1 MNAKH
6 MRIPVTLVTGFLGA
20 GKTTLLNRL
29 LNEAHGKRLAIIEN
43 EFGEV
48 SIDDALLVDN
58 NQTVFKMS
66 NGCLCCTINGDL
78 VATLLDLVKRR
89 GEFDHVVIETTGVA
103 NPGPVIQTFIAN
115 EDIAEA
121 FELDAVVT
129 LVDAKHLDKH
139 FDSKECK
146 AQIAFAD
153 IVVLNK
159 LDLVSEDEALATER
173 RIRGLNSQAVL
184 LQTKRSCV
192 ELSQILDQHANSRDL
207 VVSAD
212 DHGHEHGQCG
222 HDHGDEHGHC
232 DHDHEHGHNDSHAH
246 GHLHTHHHDEDIQ
259 SVGCE
264 LAGDIDQVSF
274 NAWFGQLI
282 QTKGDD
288 IFRCKG
294 ILRVAGRDH
303 RVVVQTVHRVSEVTA
318 GAKWEAGDNPV
329 SKIVFIGK
337 DLDRSALLSGF
348 RNCLVK

>member
-6 MRIPVTLVTGFLGA
+6 MRIPVTLVTGFLGT

-29 LNEAHGKRLAIIEN
+29 LNEAHGKRMAVIEN

-48 SIDDALLVDN
+48 SIDDALLVDS

-78 VATLLDLVKRR
+78 VATLLDLVERR
-89 GEFDHVVIETTGVA
+89 SEFDHVVIETTGVA
-103 NPGPVIQTFIAN
+103 NPGPVIQTFIVN
-115 EDIAEA
+115 EDIAET

-129 LVDAKHLDKH
+129 LVDAKHLEKH
-139 FDSKECK
+139 FESKECK

-159 LDLVSEDEALATER
+159 LDLVSEEEALATER
-173 RIRGLNSQAVL
+173 RIRELNSLAFL
-184 LQTKRSCV
+184 LKTQRSQV
-192 ELSQILDQHANSRDL
+192 ELSQILNQHASSRDL
-207 VVSAD
+207 TVVAD
-212 DHGHEHGQCG
+212 DHGHEH
-222 HDHGDEHGHC
+222 DHC
-232 DHDHEHGHNDSHAH
+232 DHDHGHEHGHCEHEHGHHDSHAH

-264 LAGDIDQVSF
+264 LAGDIDQGSF
-274 NAWFGQLI
+274 NTWFGQLI

-294 ILRVAGRDH
+294 ILSVNGRDH
-303 RVVVQTVHRVSEVTA
+303 RVVVQTVHRVSEVTS
-318 GAKWEAGDNPV
+318 GAKWEAGDTHV

-337 DLDRSALLSGF
+337 GLDRSALLSGF